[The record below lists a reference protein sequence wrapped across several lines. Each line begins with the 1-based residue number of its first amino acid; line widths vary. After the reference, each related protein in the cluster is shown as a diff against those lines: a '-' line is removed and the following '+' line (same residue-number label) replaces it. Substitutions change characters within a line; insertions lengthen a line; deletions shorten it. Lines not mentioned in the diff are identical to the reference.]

1 MCCNLHSGRYHVT
14 LQLQSIL
21 FWSNFDVTL
30 NSNELHR
37 EYSHDQLSVQHST
50 ETRYYEYS
58 NCELL
63 STTLFSFHG
72 KANHTE
78 LSTQDDSLSWN
89 AEDLTSHYNSCP
101 INYIALDQVICS
113 GENNCKNKCWP
124 VWESQIK
131 LLGWFW
137 NFQLSWLGERSKT
150 GCGRVGNGNSVIDCK
165 HRRNVRRK

>member
-21 FWSNFDVTL
+21 FSSNFDVTL

-78 LSTQDDSLSWN
+78 LSTQDDSGSWN

-101 INYIALDQVICS
+101 INYIPLDHVICS
-113 GENNCKNKCWP
+113 GENICKNKYLP
-124 VWESQIK
+124 V
-131 LLGWFW
+131 
-137 NFQLSWLGERSKT
+137 
-150 GCGRVGNGNSVIDCK
+150 
-165 HRRNVRRK
+165 